1 MITWNM
7 IEEIMHLI
15 ARGRVQNRT
24 NAFWGV
30 NGEDVYQVS
39 FEKPDPV
46 TYTLALP
53 RFEHTNPM
61 AFAYEDMRMSDS
73 DRIVSMYTHE
83 DRETEVRFS
92 MEQALEGGPVQL
104 AVRNIHWSFADRIP
118 LFASLILYK
127 QDMLPGV
134 MLGSHLAF
142 PDFVMTPDKTEDSRR
157 ASEVEAVVVPLL
169 PYSVTGLSQFPG
181 SLIAYDETGWEPMPY
196 AIAMLGGRRNGNS
209 PFLIDGY
216 GVAVEPGTRIGLDGE
231 VLSGELYEVKWLNNT
246 TTPWPAFD
254 PSAPSPPPD
263 RIRRPR

>member
-7 IEEIMHLI
+7 IEEIIHLI
-15 ARGRVQNRT
+15 ARDRIPTRA
-24 NAFWGV
+24 NASWGF
-30 NGEDVYQVS
+30 NGEEVYRVS

-53 RFEHTNPM
+53 RFENTNPM
-61 AFAYEDMRMSDS
+61 AFAYVDMRMSAS
-73 DRIVSMYTHE
+73 DRIVSMYTYE

-92 MEQALEGGPVQL
+92 MEQALGGGPVQL
-104 AVRNIHWSFADRIP
+104 AVRNIHWRFVDRIP
-118 LFASLILYK
+118 LLASLILHK
-127 QDMLPGV
+127 QDMLSGV
-134 MLGSHLAF
+134 SLGSHLAF
-142 PDFVMTPDKTEDSRR
+142 PDFVMTPDETVDLQRSN
-157 ASEVEAVVVPLL
+157 EVEAVAVPSL

-196 AIAMLGGRRNGNS
+196 AIAMIGGRRNGNS
-209 PFLIDGY
+209 PFLADGY

-254 PSAPSPPPD
+254 PRAPSPPPD